1 MKESKLIEM
10 QNKIE
15 ATGRIL
21 QQLINEIENLKTLV
35 FGNHQ
40 VMQRLSEYKNII
52 KQLQDEQEANTSG
65 NATGDQGSTTPD
77 LELE

>member
-52 KQLQDEQEANTSG
+52 KQLQDEQEANASG